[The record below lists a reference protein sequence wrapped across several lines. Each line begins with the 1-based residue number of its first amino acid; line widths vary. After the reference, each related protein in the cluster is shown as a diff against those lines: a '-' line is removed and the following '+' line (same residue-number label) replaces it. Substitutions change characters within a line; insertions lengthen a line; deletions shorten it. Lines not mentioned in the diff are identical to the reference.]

1 MALNEI
7 IYELINEVNN
17 NNDDISQRELSI
29 LNIFKNKLDCTEI
42 NFEELIGIIRENG
55 HVWRNIISNF
65 PKSVPINNPINLIS
79 MKNYIIY
86 QTKEYPYT
94 ILVRFVD
101 NHLELTY
108 IENKDSIPSFTINNP
123 PRKNKNYIY
132 ICGIDIYNGYLLTSS
147 TWQDNFS
154 QYYSRDLN
162 LRNEFNNNDILIIP
176 SHGVELNDWIEHRGT
191 KFYRENINDSLPL
204 IVECFSRYL

>member
-147 TWQDNFS
+147 ADSICTPDEKRCAESKQNTKYLLNFF
-154 QYYSRDLN
+154 N
-162 LRNEFNNNDILIIP
+162 LFANKLKSFGL
-176 SHGVELNDWIEHRGT
+176 
-191 KFYRENINDSLPL
+191 
-204 IVECFSRYL
+204 